1 MSRDTINLNMERD
14 SVSIDDI
21 SSRLAHKKVCN
32 ITVKRNQNT
41 LIKALDVIMELVK
54 SGRLKAEGEVEVIR
68 TPERLKEFMEKAKCN
83 GEYII
88 DTETTGLDI
97 FNDILVGICLYT
109 EGEPSAYVPFNHTD
123 LQNVRVKG
131 QMTEEE
137 CKEVMIPYLTDASIK
152 VINHNIKF
160 DAKVLLWNWG
170 ARIANIYWDTNIAG
184 WVLNENEKHGLKTMY
199 NKYILNGKGSD
210 EDFGDLFEGIPCN
223 YIPIDIFSIYGA
235 NDGFKTDALY
245 KFQKQFL
252 REDHPRADFRKLYY
266 VFKEIEMPL
275 IDVCMDMELRGV
287 EIREEYAK
295 ELSEIFKK
303 ERAEVEA
310 KCDEYVAQFSE
321 YIQANPLLM
330 RLTKGT
336 GKINYNSP
344 QQVACLFYDIFKLKS
359 VSRKEPRGTGDKI
372 VQQHRNKAKKAG
384 TKKGERFIEFLDNY
398 QRFKEC
404 DKLLGTYIDK
414 IPAVKEPKTNAV
426 HTTFNQYGA
435 RTGRFSSS
443 DTVTKIN
450 LQNIPSHEK
459 RIRKIF
465 RAREGYKL
473 VGGDFSQIE
482 PRVLAY
488 VSGDEAMR
496 DAYREGKDLYAIMGS
511 QVYNLPYDDCRE
523 FYPDGTVNA
532 EGKHRRTT
540 MKSVLLGIMYERG
553 SKAIAEQFDKPT
565 EWADTLIENFYKAF
579 PKIQQLR
586 LKIEKMAEE
595 YGYVTTI
602 CGRKR
607 RLPDMQ
613 IPDRDDYKY
622 QEAHRQ
628 SLNSVIQGSSA
639 DIMKLAMIAIYR
651 DPRYKAL
658 DCHMLITVHDELILE
673 VPEDKIKEGAE
684 LLTET
689 MKRVG
694 HSLIELPMSVDAE
707 VNDYWYGENLA
718 DEFLEEE

>member
-1 MSRDTINLNMERD
+1 MERE

-21 SSRLAHKKVCN
+21 SSRLAHKKICN
-32 ITVKRNQNT
+32 ITVKRNQNA

-54 SGRLKAEGEVEVIR
+54 SGRLKPEGEVEVIR
-68 TPERLKEFMEKAKCN
+68 TPERLKEFMEHAKRN

-88 DTETTGLDI
+88 DVETTGLDI

-109 EGEPSAYVPFNHTD
+109 DGEPSAYVPFNHTD
-123 LQNVRVKG
+123 LQNTRVKE

-137 CKEVMIPYLTDASIK
+137 CKEVMIPYLTDPEIR
-152 VINHNIKF
+152 VINQNIKF

-184 WVLNENEKHGLKTMY
+184 WVLNENEKHGLKVMY

-210 EDFGDLFEGIPCN
+210 EDFGDLFEGTPCN

-235 NDGFKTDALY
+235 NDGFKTNAIY
-245 KFQKQFL
+245 KFQKQYL
-252 REDHPRADFRKLYY
+252 RADHEREDFRKLYY

-287 EIREEYAK
+287 EIREDYAK
-295 ELSEIFKK
+295 ELSVEFNK
-303 ERAEVEA
+303 EMVEVEA
-310 KCDEYVAQFSE
+310 KCDEYVAQFNS
-321 YIQANPLLM
+321 YIMENPLLM

-372 VQQHRNKAKKAG
+372 IQQHRNKAQKAG
-384 TKKGERFIEFLDNY
+384 TKKGEKFIEFLDNY
-398 QRFKEC
+398 QRYKEC
-404 DKLLGTYIDK
+404 NKLLGTYIDK
-414 IPAVKEPKTNAV
+414 IPAVKCEKTNAV

-443 DTVTKIN
+443 DNVTKVN

-482 PRVLAY
+482 PRVLAF
-488 VSGDEAMR
+488 VSGDEAMQ
-496 DAYREGKDLYAIMGS
+496 DAYKNNKDLYAIMGS
-511 QVYNLPYDDCRE
+511 QVYNLPYEDCRE
-523 FYPDGTVNA
+523 FYPDGTVNP

-553 SKAIAEQFDKPT
+553 SKAIAEQFNKPT
-565 EWADTLIENFYKAF
+565 EWAEELIENFYKGF

-586 LKIEKMAEE
+586 LKVEKMAEE

-613 IPDRDDYKY
+613 IPDHDDYRY

-639 DIMKLAMIAIYR
+639 DIMKLSMIAIYN
-651 DPRYKAL
+651 DPKYKEL
-658 DCHMLITVHDELILE
+658 DCHMIITVHDELIME

-694 HSLIELPMSVDAE
+694 HSLINLPMSVDAE

-718 DEFLEEE
+718 DDFLQEE

>member
-1 MSRDTINLNMERD
+1 MEREKVELNMERD
-14 SVSIDDI
+14 VATVGDI

-32 ITVKRNQNT
+32 ITLKRNQNT
-41 LIKALDVIMELVK
+41 LMRALETINELVK
-54 SGRLKAEGEVEVIR
+54 SGRLTAEGDIEIIR
-68 TPERLKEFMEKAKCN
+68 TPERLKEFMETAKKT
-83 GEYII
+83 GEYIV
-88 DTETTGLDI
+88 DVETTGLDI
-97 FNDILVGICLYT
+97 FNDILVGICLYVD
-109 EGEPSAYVPFNHTD
+109 GEPSAYVPFNHTD
-123 LQNVRVKG
+123 LQNRRVSG

-137 CKEVMIPYLTDASIK
+137 CRAVMEPYLTDPSLK
-152 VINHNIKF
+152 VINHNLKF

-184 WVLNENEKHGLKTMY
+184 WILNENEPHGLKPMY

-210 EDFGDLFEGIPCN
+210 EGFSSLFEGIPCN
-223 YIPIDIFSIYGA
+223 YIPIEIFAIYGA
-235 NDGFKTDALY
+235 NDGYKTYALY

-252 REDHPRADFRKLYY
+252 REDHPRKDFRKLYY
-266 VFKEIEMPL
+266 VFREIEMPL
-275 IDVCMDMELRGV
+275 IDICMDMELRGV
-287 EIREEYAK
+287 EIRDDYAK
-295 ELSEIFKK
+295 ELSELF
-303 ERAEVEA
+303 RAEKARVEA
-310 KCDEYVAQFSE
+310 LCDEYVANFNV
-321 YIQANPLLM
+321 YIEENPTLM
-330 RLTKGT
+330 RLTGGT

-344 QQVACLFYDIFKLKS
+344 QQVACLFYDVFKLKS

-372 VQQHRNKAKKAG
+372 IQQHRNKAKKAG
-384 TKKGERFIEFLDNY
+384 TKKGEKFIEFLDNY
-398 QRFKEC
+398 QRYKEC

-443 DTVTKIN
+443 DTISKIN

-496 DAYREGKDLYAIMGS
+496 DAYRHGKDLYAIMGS
-511 QVYNLPYDDCRE
+511 QVYKVPYEDCRE
-523 FYPDGTVNA
+523 FYPDGTVNP

-553 SKAIAEQFDKPT
+553 AQAIGEQFDRSAS
-565 EWADTLIENFYKAF
+565 WAQELIDNFYGGF

-613 IPDRDDYKY
+613 LSDHDDYRY

-639 DIMKLAMIAIYR
+639 DIMKLSMIAIYN
-651 DPRYKAL
+651 DPRYKEL
-658 DCHMLITVHDELILE
+658 DCHMIITVHDELIME
-673 VPEDKIKEGAE
+673 VPEDKVKEGAE

-707 VNDYWYGENLA
+707 VTDYWYGEDLSSNYGL
-718 DEFLEEE
+718 